1 MLSSSRIIELSKLL
15 IDFVSVNIAFGLA
28 NLIIF
33 DHFWVDGWAYP
44 SLFLIVNLSCFI
56 AYKISNQSV
65 VNPSLKLSRILSF
78 SSRFSIIVFLITLAY
93 WLIIDS
99 QKYYAVHLV
108 LLLCFLF
115 SFVFINKF
123 LWTSF
128 LKIFSN
134 RVYRRKKVLL
144 VGNESELL
152 FMKSIIEEN
161 NWLNYRAKVLDY
173 SNISIDDFQL
183 FIDQENVQI
192 VFIDCSKYFDKIEI
206 MLSKRGDAYNIKFY
220 GFNLPSQE
228 IKGRKWK
235 LIKEFV
241 FYELN

>member
-44 SLFLIVNLSCFI
+44 SLFLVVNLSCFI
-56 AYKISNQSV
+56 AYKITNQNL

-78 SSRFSIIVFLITLAY
+78 SSRFSIIVFLITLVY

-99 QKYYAVHLV
+99 QKYYVVHLL

-123 LWTSF
+123 LWSRF

-152 FMKSIIEEN
+152 LMKSIIEEN

-183 FIDQENVQI
+183 FIDQENIQI
-192 VFIDCSKYFDKIEI
+192 VFIDCSKYFDKIGN
-206 MLSKRGDAYNIKFY
+206 MLSKRGKEDNIKFY

-228 IKGRKWK
+228 IKGRKRK
-235 LIKEFV
+235 LIFEFV